1 MARLSAPKG
10 TQDILP
16 EAAPKWQRIEA
27 LFCETVELYGY
38 REIRVPT
45 FEMTELFQR
54 GVGDSTDVVQKEM
67 YTFDD
72 KGGRSMTL
80 RPEGTAGV
88 VRAFIENGRAS
99 QPMPQRYYYDITAFR
114 YENVQKGRMRE
125 FHQLGVEAFGSQG
138 PAIDAEMIV
147 MLQRFFER
155 LGLGDLELRINN
167 LGTPE
172 TRSAYLDILK
182 DYLRPRKDE
191 LCDDCQDRLE
201 RNPLRVLDCKK
212 AGCQAVTQDAPLM
225 ADHLDER
232 SEAHFNGVQER
243 LQDLGVEFIVDKRIV
258 RGLDYYTDTVFEF
271 VSEHVGTQGTICGGG
286 RYDVLMKQLGGPDV
300 PGLGFALGIERLLM
314 ELEARGIEP
323 AEPKGPDLIFVT
335 LGEAAERAAAKVAD
349 QLRHDGYYVE
359 IDLMSRSLKA
369 QMKYANKQTARY
381 TIVVGDEELETG
393 QAVLHP
399 MSGGEDLTLNWQDP
413 TALSSALKQTQSDD
427 GGNTGE

>member
-1 MARLSAPKG
+1 MAKLSAPKG

-16 EAAPKWQRIEA
+16 EAAPRWQRIEA
-27 LFCETVELYGY
+27 LFRETVELYGY

-45 FEMTELFQR
+45 FEQTELFQR

-125 FHQLGVEAFGSQG
+125 FHQLGVEAFGAPG

-155 LGLGDLELRINN
+155 LGLNDLELRINN

-172 TRSAYLDILK
+172 TRAAYLELLK
-182 DYLRPRKDE
+182 DFLRPHREE
-191 LCDDCQDRLE
+191 LCADCRERLE
-201 RNPLRVLDCKK
+201 RNPLRVLDCKN
-212 AGCQAVTQDAPLM
+212 AGCQTVTKDAPLL

-232 SEAHFNGVQER
+232 SDKHFQGVQDR
-243 LQDLGVEFIVDKRIV
+243 LNDLGVSFIVDKRIV

-300 PGLGFALGIERLLM
+300 PGLGFALGMERLLM
-314 ELEARGIEP
+314 ELDARGIDP
-323 AEPKGPDLIFVT
+323 APAIGPDLIFVT
-335 LGEAAERAAAKVAD
+335 LGEDAEREAAKAAD
-349 QLRHDGYYVE
+349 ALRREGLYVE

-369 QMKYANKQTARY
+369 QMKYANKQAARF
-381 TIVVGDEELETG
+381 TMVIGDEELQTG
-393 QAVLHP
+393 RALLHP
-399 MSGGEDLTLNWQDP
+399 MDGGEDKELNWKD
-413 TALSSALKQTQSDD
+413 AAELSRAMAQKAESD
-427 GGNTGE
+427 GRNHA